1 MCLIGITAKEKG
13 NVKMIACK
21 RSLWAIG
28 FCLFLLCLAC
38 PTYGASQGKLYV
50 VGMGPSGSGLTAP
63 RALNTVKEADVLLC
77 SPRLPKRFDRFGKY
91 IDPSKVAFN
100 PWEGILGKEAKK
112 LEETD
117 PEAWKMQAE
126 KQVEKVQAFIL
137 EKLREGKTVALMD
150 GGDPCVYGPSL
161 QRLLKGFDENLYEVI
176 PGMGAFNAASA
187 ALKRSMTPENVRF
200 VMLSSPRSLF
210 GESWEKGDDILK
222 DLAKYETN
230 MVFYMSLKSLD
241 KVVNVFRKY
250 YPPELPMAIVYYA
263 GYKDKEKVLKSTL
276 QNIVEDV
283 KKMDENWLG
292 LVAIGECA
300 R

>member
-1 MCLIGITAKEKG
+1 MT
-13 NVKMIACK
+13 ACK

-28 FCLFLLCLAC
+28 FCLFLLCFAC
-38 PTYGASQGKLYV
+38 PVYSASQGKLYV

-112 LEETD
+112 LKETD

-200 VMLSSPRSLF
+200 VMLSSPKSLF

-230 MVFYMSLKSLD
+230 MVFYMSLKTLD

-250 YPPELPMAIVYYA
+250 YPPELPVAIVYYA
-263 GYKDKEKVLKSTL
+263 GYKDKEKVLKSRL

-292 LVAIGECA
+292 LVVIGECA

>member
-1 MCLIGITAKEKG
+1 MNMRKNNLVPAICLTI
-13 NVKMIACK
+13 M
-21 RSLWAIG
+21 
-28 FCLFLLCLAC
+28 LCIFNKVDA
-38 PTYGASQGKLYV
+38 GEMGKLYV
-50 VGMGPSGSGLTAP
+50 VGMGPAGWDLAAP
-63 RALNTVKEADVLLC
+63 RALTIVKEADVLLC
-77 SPRLPKRFDRFGKY
+77 SPRLPQRFDRFSKY

-100 PWEGILGKEAKK
+100 PWEGILGKDAKK
-112 LEETD
+112 LKETD
-117 PEAWKMQAE
+117 PEAWKVQAQ
-126 KQVEKVQAFIL
+126 KQVERVQTFIL
-137 EKLREGKTVALMD
+137 EKLRGGNTVALMD

-187 ALKRSMTPENVRF
+187 ALKRSMIPESVRF

-210 GESWEKGDDILK
+210 GDSWEKSDEILK

-230 MVFYMSLKSLD
+230 MVFYMSLRSLH

-276 QNIVEDV
+276 KNIKEDV
-283 KKMDENWLG
+283 QKMDENWLG
-292 LVAIGECA
+292 LVVIGECA